1 MDQDNR
7 PELVVARL
15 DAATRRLVLEP
26 HTIKSRMAAREAWWA
41 AVYAVTDLTLLDN
54 HPGRR
59 DAPSEHTVKYA
70 NIPSL

>member
-41 AVYAVTDLTLLDN
+41 AVYAVTDLTSLTIIPAGAMPLQ
-54 HPGRR
+54 
-59 DAPSEHTVKYA
+59 
-70 NIPSL
+70 NIP